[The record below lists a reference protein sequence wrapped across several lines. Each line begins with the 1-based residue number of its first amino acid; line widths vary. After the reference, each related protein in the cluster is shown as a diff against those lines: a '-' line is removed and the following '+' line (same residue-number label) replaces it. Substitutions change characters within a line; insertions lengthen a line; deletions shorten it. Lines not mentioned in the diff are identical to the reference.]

1 MSELE
6 DGELELVAPLV
17 TLDLGLSLADEFLG
31 DDMPTRFPT
40 ICAFLELEDE
50 ELELALDPLMIGLDE
65 DEDEEE
71 RVGLLLLLKEEGDDE
86 LLLDGEDERDE
97 E

>member
-1 MSELE
+1 
-6 DGELELVAPLV
+6 
-17 TLDLGLSLADEFLG
+17 
-31 DDMPTRFPT
+31 MPTRFPT